1 MHGAFDQLGADFGAG
16 RSRPPGPRQGVG
28 TRDTLMARG
37 RSHEVVAHY
46 GAGCAV
52 HIRCWRRR
60 LMCGVVPNILE

>member
-1 MHGAFDQLGADFGAG
+1 MHGAFVSSGRTFGAG

-28 TRDTLMARG
+28 TRDTFMARG
-37 RSHEVVAHY
+37 RSHKVVAHY

-60 LMCGVVPNILE
+60 LMWRVVPNILE